1 MDSSG
6 HSIFGSYLGLIFLVS
21 LPSAI
26 LACYINNR
34 KKKFPR
40 IICTDC
46 IYFIYDLDAFIQY
59 GFLRIRCFGG
69 VCYHAFYWFS
79 FDSGSLSL
87 HTYSIVLCLSGET
100 VEGFFDFSVLYFI
113 SLICR
118 YSGMVCGKFSSDP
131 FVDILGNDFDDSSF
145 LSSSSLSPLHQTKS
159 VSHEILFC
167 LGIVINCLATVREG

>member
-1 MDSSG
+1 MVDSG

-26 LACYINNR
+26 LAFYINQS

-59 GFLRIRCFGG
+59 GFLRIQCFGG

-79 FDSGSLSL
+79 FDSRSLSI
-87 HTYSIVLCLSGET
+87 HTYSIVLRLSGET
-100 VEGFFDFSVLYFI
+100 VEGFFDFPILCFRSP
-113 SLICR
+113 ICR

-131 FVDILGNDFDDSSF
+131 SVDILGNDFDDSSF
-145 LSSSSLSPLHQTKS
+145 LSSSSLPPLH
-159 VSHEILFC
+159 
-167 LGIVINCLATVREG
+167 